1 MPVLTALTSVPG
13 GAPAA
18 YDQASSE
25 GTHVAK
31 NGRSRKRTNPRRK
44 PTKQGMSRS
53 QAVWGALVLAMT
65 AVGGSLWL
73 LDGGRPSQI
82 DGRRLSALV
91 ASSGPAS
98 IDQIFDTRV
107 SMTNSPWQA
116 IVIHHSGST
125 YGSAESIERDHK
137 AMSLSGLGYHFVIG
151 SGNGAGDG
159 ELHVGYRWLDQLP
172 GAHTAGEYGDWYNRN
187 AIGICLVGDGDRRE
201 FTPAQI
207 ARLVQTVQALQRELG
222 IPAQNVILHSDVAHT
237 TSPGN
242 LFPVAAF
249 REQLIPSPR

>member
-1 MPVLTALTSVPG
+1 MAT
-13 GAPAA
+13 
-18 YDQASSE
+18 
-25 GTHVAK
+25 
-31 NGRSRKRTNPRRK
+31 NGRKKSGSRGRK
-44 PTKQGMSRS
+44 PAPKRGATRA

-82 DGRRLSALV
+82 DGLRLPALV
-91 ASSGPAS
+91 AAAGPAS
-98 IDQIFDTRV
+98 IDRIFDTRV
-107 SMTNSPWQA
+107 PMTAAPWQA

-137 AMSLSGLGYHFVIG
+137 AMNLSGLGYHFVIG
-151 SGNGAGDG
+151 NGSGAGDG

-172 GAHTAGEYGDWYNRN
+172 GAHTAGQYGEWYNRN

-201 FTPAQI
+201 FSDTQI
-207 ARLVQTVQALQRELG
+207 ARLVQTVQALQERLG
-222 IPAQNVILHSDVAHT
+222 IPAQNVILHSDVAQT
-237 TSPGN
+237 SSPGK

-249 REQLIPSPR
+249 REQLLASPR